1 MRKTPLSILSI
12 IIGVALGIG
21 ILALIKGYICY
32 QINIIDLLMLIA
44 TIFLAVAV
52 VYLTRSLEK
61 KDTAREL
68 VTADLLELCET
79 LNSNQKTLNK
89 LSSQQINID
98 EAKTEIRM
106 SFHRGDLLTDMVN
119 SEIKESFPKFL
130 KSEHELANLIT
141 PYWKW
146 LTDGDMQEANF
157 TINAQFIRAHET
169 HLRQTIAKIRLMIHR
184 LVKNS

>member
-1 MRKTPLSILSI
+1 MKQTTLSILSI
-12 IIGVALGIG
+12 IVGAALGIG
-21 ILALIKGYICY
+21 LIALIKGYVCY

-61 KDTAREL
+61 KDTARDL
-68 VTADLLELCET
+68 VTTDLLELCEI
-79 LNSNQKTLNK
+79 LNSNQKTLNR
-89 LSSQQINID
+89 LSSQQINVED
-98 EAKTEIRM
+98 AKAEIRM
-106 SFHRGDLLTDMVN
+106 SFHRGDLMIDMVN
-119 SEIKESFPKFL
+119 NEIKESFPSFL
-130 KSEHELANLIT
+130 KSEQELENLIT

-157 TINAQFIRAHET
+157 VINTQFIRAHET